1 MISHEKPLQIS
12 ENTNAALGLAT
23 GDYFVFADHDDVL
36 TPNALYEFA
45 AAVNREPETD
55 VLYSDEDKMSMDGH
69 KFFQPHMKPD
79 FNLDL
84 LCTVNYICHL
94 FGVKRTLAEK
104 TGFFRSEYDGAQ
116 DYDFIFR
123 CTEQAEKICHVPKV
137 LYHWRSHE
145 DSTAENPES
154 KKYAFEAG
162 RRAVEAHYER
172 IGVNAEVSFGEYPGL
187 YRTRFIRDYD
197 PLISIIIPNKDHIA
211 DLKRCMDS
219 IDEKSH
225 IPELRIRDCGK
236 TTAPG
241 KRLLP
246 FTGSWKQGAP
256 MCAWCAGKGNLII
269 LPLTISGKRRPR
281 ENTCCF

>member
-1 MISHEKPLQIS
+1 MYRTPEKYLEELIASVKAQTYGNWELCLSDGSGKDSPLGPILERYQKEDARIRVISHEKPLQIS

-145 DSTAENPES
+145 DSTAET
-154 KKYAFEAG
+154 
-162 RRAVEAHYER
+162 RRAKNMPLR
-172 IGVNAEVSFGEYPGL
+172 
-187 YRTRFIRDYD
+187 RDAG
-197 PLISIIIPNKDHIA
+197 PWRPIMS
-211 DLKRCMDS
+211 
-219 IDEKSH
+219 
-225 IPELRIRDCGK
+225 
-236 TTAPG
+236 
-241 KRLLP
+241 
-246 FTGSWKQGAP
+246 GSA
-256 MCAWCAGKGNLII
+256 
-269 LPLTISGKRRPR
+269 
-281 ENTCCF
+281 